1 LAYGIP
7 VGELLEEGEAEL
19 YDMRR
24 KLQPLELHEIP
35 KTSKTEN
42 EKIRLKH
49 GDKERTSLALL
60 RKVSRLASSITGN
73 A

>member
-35 KTSKTEN
+35 KTSK
-42 EKIRLKH
+42 K
-49 GDKERTSLALL
+49 RT
-60 RKVSRLASSITGN
+60 KKFG
-73 A
+73 